1 MKDEGEGEPSLMTTL
16 TNPHDLLAAVPFLIG
31 YHPEDSLVLL
41 SIRDQSV
48 GVAMRIDFPEEVD
61 RDQIEV
67 LIAHLRRQEC
77 DGVLVVAYLPD
88 GAATPNPISQAL
100 CIEISAVGINLHES
114 LEVRGGRWRS
124 IICGDE
130 VCCPPEGNPLPE
142 FTSSPVTAEH
152 VAEGV
157 ALPYSDVHELRSSL
171 YAKEPSVALLAEL
184 AQIDPIDYF
193 APDFNRLQRE
203 GALAVDRL
211 IAEFDEK
218 GVEVGR
224 DLVAL
229 VLVRLRDLQIR
240 DYALGIADSE
250 NHLLL
255 TSLWRW
261 LTSLAPQ
268 GFAAAPATL
277 YSELM
282 YESGEGAIATR
293 ALERALADTPDYPLA
308 KLLRRTYAA
317 GWEPSQFRQ
326 MRSELHPRICQA
338 LFADLQE
345 G

>member
-1 MKDEGEGEPSLMTTL
+1 
-16 TNPHDLLAAVPFLIG
+16 
-31 YHPEDSLVLL
+31 
-41 SIRDQSV
+41 
-48 GVAMRIDFPEEVD
+48 MRIDFPQEVD
-61 RDQIEV
+61 HDQIQI
-67 LIAHLRRQEC
+67 LISHLRRQEC
-77 DGVLVVAYLPD
+77 DGVLVVAYLPT
-88 GAATPNPISQAL
+88 GAASPNPISQEL
-100 CIEISAVGINLHES
+100 CHAISAAGMSVHES
-114 LEVRGGRWRS
+114 LEVRNGRWRS
-124 IICGDE
+124 MICEDHE
-130 VCCPPEGNPLPE
+130 CCPAQGNPLPE
-142 FTSSPVTAEH
+142 FTSSTVTAEH

-157 ALPYSDVHELRSSL
+157 ALPYSDVQELRSSL

-184 AQIDPIDYF
+184 AKIDPIDYSTS
-193 APDFNRLQRE
+193 DFSRMQRE
-203 GALAVDRL
+203 GALAVDQM
-211 IAEFDEK
+211 ISEFDEK

-229 VLVRLRDLQIR
+229 VLVRLRDLQVR

-277 YSELM
+277 FSELM

-317 GWEPSQFRQ
+317 GWEPAQFRQ

-338 LFADLQE
+338 LFATARE
-345 G
+345 E